1 VRVSH
6 NIASLNVYTRYET
19 ALAAESKAMTRISS
33 GCKVNQ
39 ASDDPYA
46 ESEDTAFNMQLKGL
60 QMANQNAQDGVSL
73 IQTAEGGLNGINSMM
88 DTLKTLVTEA
98 ANGTETSGDNS
109 DIQQQVSNIVEGINS
124 LAQSTN
130 MNGVNMLSTSNTLS
144 ATIGANVG
152 ENISIPTFNFTTG
165 SGGLLNSL
173 SSIDVTQPNGG
184 SNAMTVVDSAIS
196 QISSALSTYG
206 AIENRF
212 SSDINNIGNLQD
224 QVQQGD
230 SGAVDA
236 DVAAEMLNYS
246 QASVVV
252 QAGIA
257 MMAQTNKFPQ
267 QVLGILQNITP
278 K

>member
-1 VRVSH
+1 
-6 NIASLNVYTRYET
+6 VYTRYET

-33 GCKVNQ
+33 GHKVNQ
-39 ASDDPYA
+39 ASDDPYGA
-46 ESEDTAFNMQLKGL
+46 SEDTAFTMQLNGL

-73 IQTAEGGLNGINSMM
+73 IQTAEGGLNGMNSML
-88 DTLKTLVTEA
+88 DTLQTLVTEA
-98 ANGTETSGDNS
+98 ANGTETSQDNS
-109 DIQQQVSNIVEGINS
+109 DIQQQVNNIVEGINN

-130 MNGVNMLSTSNTLS
+130 MNGVNMLSVDSSVPPAKPLN

-152 ENISIPTFNFTTG
+152 ETLQIPTFNFQTNNIKDSSGNTLSNINVTTQDG
-165 SGGLLNSL
+165 CS
-173 SSIDVTQPNGG
+173 T
-184 SNAMTVVDSAIS
+184 AMSVINSAIG

-212 SSDINNIGNLQD
+212 SSDINNIGNLQN
-224 QVQQGD
+224 QVQEGD
-230 SGAVDA
+230 SDAVDA
-236 DVAAEMLNYS
+236 DVASEMLNYS

>member
-1 VRVSH
+1 
-6 NIASLNVYTRYET
+6 VYTRYQT

-33 GCKVNQ
+33 GRRVNQ

-46 ESEDTAFNMQLKGL
+46 ASEDTAFTMQLNGL

-73 IQTAEGGLNGINSMM
+73 IQTAEGGLNQMNSML
-88 DTLKTLVTEA
+88 DNLQTLVTEA
-98 ANGTETSGDNS
+98 ANGTENSQDNS
-109 DIQQQVSNIVEGINS
+109 NIQQQISNTVQTINN

-130 MNGVNMLSTSNTLS
+130 MNGINPLSSSKPLND
-144 ATIGANVG
+144 TIGTNGG
-152 ENISIPTFNFTTG
+152 ETIQIPTFDFTTG
-165 SGGLLNSL
+165 SGQLSSL
-173 SSIDVTQPNGG
+173 SSIDVTTQDGC
-184 SNAMTVVDSAIS
+184 SNAMTAISSAIS
-196 QISSALSTYG
+196 QISTALSTYG

-212 SSDINNIGNLQD
+212 SSDVTNIGSLQN
-224 QVQQGD
+224 QLQQGD
-230 SGAVDA
+230 SDAVDA
-236 DVAAEMLNYS
+236 DVASEMLNYS

-257 MMAQTNKFPQ
+257 MMAQSNKFPQ